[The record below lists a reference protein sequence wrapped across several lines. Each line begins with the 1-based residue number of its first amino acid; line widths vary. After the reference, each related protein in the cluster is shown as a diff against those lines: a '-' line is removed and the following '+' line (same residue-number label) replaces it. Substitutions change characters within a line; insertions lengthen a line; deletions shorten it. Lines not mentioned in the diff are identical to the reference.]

1 MKRFLLAFSLNH
13 PVEFSDSFAL
23 LCVSKSQVSGS
34 VRETIDRS
42 SMGIHFPKQYQHC
55 VLASSD
61 KTVLQELISKIHHCP
76 SLEVTIN
83 SVACKYNVNGQSFS
97 TVQSSSCVALV
108 SWDVDLFGQP
118 QISSSVPLAES
129 DSFARPIRINSFL
142 IVQVVNPRPMYLL
155 VYHGTVLILVTLV
168 LENLFN
174 YGVVVFLKCVLFPL
188 SFL

>member
-1 MKRFLLAFSLNH
+1 M
-13 PVEFSDSFAL
+13 
-23 LCVSKSQVSGS
+23 
-34 VRETIDRS
+34 
-42 SMGIHFPKQYQHC
+42 
-55 VLASSD
+55 
-61 KTVLQELISKIHHCP
+61 
-76 SLEVTIN
+76 
-83 SVACKYNVNGQSFS
+83 NGQSFS

-129 DSFARPIRINSFL
+129 DSFARPVRINSFL
-142 IVQVVNPRPMYLL
+142 KVIYSTGSEPQLSLNPMYLL